1 MTDQPEAFSV
11 DLTNCDREPIHLL
24 GRIQSFGYLIAF
36 SLDWMVQHVSA
47 NIAEIAGRDA
57 DDLLGLPLHE
67 VLPPKSIH
75 DIRDRLQ
82 GLSAGEGSERLFG
95 VDLFGKGEVFDLAIH
110 ISDHS
115 VVVEAERPMPP
126 HHNSGMLIKSMIGRI
141 ERCGDLPTLYNEAVR
156 QLRAITGFDR
166 AMLYR
171 FGDDGAGS
179 IVAEAAKPGLE
190 PFLGLNYPATDI
202 PRQARELYVRN
213 LTRIIADVGD
223 ETVAV
228 VPGRNPDGSLLD
240 LSLGVTRA
248 VSPIHIE
255 YLTNMGVGASFSVSI
270 VIGGKLW
277 GLFALHHYQPRKLSM
292 PLRATLD
299 LFGQI
304 IALVIEGRLSAA
316 ARAAEEAAHDLH
328 DRIIS
333 RLISTAP
340 TLEQLIDFAP
350 EFRRMIPADG
360 FAVWAGGTVYTV
372 GTCPFPDDLPGL
384 ARFLNRATAS
394 RVYSTSE
401 LSAVYP
407 KAEAFVDRAAGLL
420 AIPISRTPRD
430 YIIFFRR
437 EVIETVTWAGDP
449 RAKEMAT
456 GPNGARLTPRKSFE
470 AWQETVRGKS
480 MPWLPL
486 ELKSAEALRVAI
498 LEVLLRFNE
507 ENERLQSEASQRQEL
522 LIAELNHRVRNV
534 LGLVRAVIL
543 RSRAG
548 ASSIDDFAATIGSRI
563 QSLAR
568 AHDQITDASFASQS
582 LAELIR
588 TEAEAYVADKASR
601 VHMSGPPIMVN
612 ARAFSTLALVIHE
625 MVTNSAKYGALSDSR
640 GEIRIAWHV
649 DENDWCVID
658 WKEIGGPPVQAPSRR
673 GFGSSIIERSIPHE
687 LGGQATLDWRIEGL
701 EARFILPPTIYTLGE
716 REGESGPPRERE
728 RPRHD
733 KALSALGGMS
743 ALLVEDNMIMAL
755 DAEQILLENGL
766 ANVHTAMSLSDAHRL
781 VEHETIDVAMLD
793 INLGRETS
801 LSLVEPLNA
810 RNIPYVFVT
819 GYGEDLE
826 LPPMVRQGTQTIK
839 KPYTAKD
846 MLAAL
851 AAALAGVEARAGD

>member
-1 MTDQPEAFSV
+1 MTDQPEPFTV

-24 GRIQSFGYLIAF
+24 GRIQPFGYLVAF
-36 SLDWMVQHVSA
+36 SMDWMIQHVSA
-47 NIAEIAGRDA
+47 NIAEIAGKA
-57 DDLLGLPLHE
+57 PDDLLGMPLADL
-67 VLPPKSIH
+67 LPPRSIH

-82 GLSAGEGSERLFG
+82 GLTSGEGSERLFG
-95 VDLFGKGEVFDLAIH
+95 VDLFGNGETFDLAIH
-110 ISDHS
+110 ISGHS

-126 HHNSGMLIKSMIGRI
+126 HHNSGMLIKNMIGRI
-141 ERCGDLPTLYNEAVR
+141 ERCGDLTALYNETVR
-156 QLRAITGFDR
+156 QLRAVTGFDR
-166 AMLYR
+166 VMLYR
-171 FGDDGAGS
+171 FADDGAGAV
-179 IVAEAAKPGLE
+179 IAEAAKPDLE
-190 PFLGLNYPATDI
+190 SFLGLNYPATDI

-213 LTRIIADVGD
+213 LTRIIADVAGD
-223 ETVAV
+223 TVPV
-228 VPGRNPDGSLLD
+228 VPGRNPDGSILD
-240 LSLGVTRA
+240 LSLAVTRA

-255 YLTNMGVGASFSVSI
+255 YLNNMGVGASFSVSI

-277 GLFALHHYQPRKLSM
+277 GLFALHHYEARRVSM
-292 PLRATLD
+292 QLRSTLD

-304 IALVIEGRLSAA
+304 VALVIEGRLAST
-316 ARAAEEAAHDLH
+316 ARVAEEAAHDLH
-328 DRIIS
+328 DKIIS

-340 TLEQLIDFAP
+340 TLDQLIDFAP
-350 EFRRMIPADG
+350 EFRRMVPADG
-360 FAVWAGGTVYTV
+360 FAVWAAGNVYTV

-394 RVYSTSE
+394 RVYSTTE

-407 KAEAFVDRAAGLL
+407 KAEAFADRAAGLL

-430 YIIFFRR
+430 YLIFFRR
-437 EVIETVTWAGDP
+437 EVVETVNWAGDP
-449 RAKEMAT
+449 RSKEIAT
-456 GPNGARLTPRKSFE
+456 GPNGSRLTPRKSFE

-480 MPWLPL
+480 RPWTQL

-548 ASSIDDFAATIGSRI
+548 ARSIDDFASIIGARI

-582 LAELIR
+582 LAGLIR
-588 TEAEAYVADKASR
+588 TEAEAYIADKVSR
-601 VHMSGPPIMVN
+601 VHLDGPSIMVN
-612 ARAFSTLALVIHE
+612 AKAFSTLALVFHE

-640 GEIRIAWHV
+640 GEIRVGWHI
-649 DENDWCVID
+649 DDNEWCVID
-658 WKEIGGPPVQAPSRR
+658 WKEIGGPPVQVPSRR

-687 LGGQATLDWRIEGL
+687 LGGHASLNWRVQGL
-701 EARFILPPTIYTLGE
+701 EARFVLPPTIYTRGADPE
-716 REGESGPPRERE
+716 APSRERE
-728 RPRHD
+728 PQVRPES
-733 KALSALGGMS
+733 ALSALSGIS

-766 ANVHTAMSLSDAHRL
+766 ASVHTAMSLSDAHRIVDNEKL
-781 VEHETIDVAMLD
+781 EVALLDV
-793 INLGRETS
+793 NLGRETS
-801 LSLVEPLNA
+801 FSLIGPLNE

-819 GYGEDLE
+819 GYGEELE
-826 LPPMVRQGTQTIK
+826 LPATVRPGTQTIK
-839 KPYTAKD
+839 KPYVGKD

-851 AAALAGVEARAGD
+851 VTALQLNEIAAS